1 MRYDAPEPFAGC
13 YIEYSDAWSV
23 REFNGW
29 LQAAWPAPLETVRR
43 KCSGVRL
50 VDADGQ
56 EISAAAE
63 LTDERLEDLDLRLFS
78 WLTGTFAAVARDLG
92 KLGEASRRSL
102 FDSSA
107 GTNQT
112 TGGE

>member
-1 MRYDAPEPFAGC
+1 MRYDAPEPFEGC
-13 YIEYSDAWSV
+13 FIEYSDAWSV

-29 LQAAWPAPLETVRR
+29 LVAPWPGPLETVRR
-43 KCSGVRL
+43 KVKAVRL
-50 VDADGQ
+50 VDADGG
-56 EISAAAE
+56 EITDPAE
-63 LTDERLEDLDLRLFS
+63 LDDDRLEGLDLRLFS
-78 WLTGTFAAVARDLG
+78 WLTGTFAAMARDLG

-107 GTNQT
+107 GTNST